1 MMLVQIAHPG
11 KIRHDLFKLEDLSIS
26 IVMGILEQEL
36 AQYIE

>member
-1 MMLVQIAHPG
+1 MLIQIVHPA
-11 KIRHDLFKLEDLSIS
+11 KIKHDVFKLEDLSIS